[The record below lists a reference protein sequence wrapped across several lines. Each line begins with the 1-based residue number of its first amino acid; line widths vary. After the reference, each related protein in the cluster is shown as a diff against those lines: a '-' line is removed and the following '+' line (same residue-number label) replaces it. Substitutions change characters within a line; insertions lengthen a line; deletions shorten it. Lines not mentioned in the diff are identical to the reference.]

1 MAKDNAYE
9 SFNHAK
15 TRLRYHIIFCT
26 KYRRKCL
33 NPIRDVVIESFREA
47 ERRFHFKIHHMELDE
62 DHIHFLVSF
71 PPKYSIEQ
79 TVSRMKQFSIK
90 YVYDDMNANC
100 HLRKF
105 YWRKKKTLWTHG
117 YFCSTIGN
125 ASEERIKKYIENQG

>member
-1 MAKDNAYE
+1 MIEYGKKNAYDA
-9 SFNHAK
+9 FNHAK

-26 KYRRKCL
+26 KYGRKCL

-47 ERRFHFKIHHMELDE
+47 ERRSHFKIHHMELDE

-79 TVSRMKQFSIK
+79 TVSRMKQFSVK

-105 YWRKKKTLWTHG
+105 YWRKKKTL
-117 YFCSTIGN
+117 
-125 ASEERIKKYIENQG
+125 

>member
-1 MAKDNAYE
+1 MAKDNAYDA
-9 SFNHAK
+9 FNHAK

-47 ERRFHFKIHHMELDE
+47 ERRSHFKIHHMELDE

-71 PPKYSIEQ
+71 PPKYPIEQ

-90 YVYDDMNANC
+90 YVYDDMNANY

-105 YWRKKKTLWTHG
+105 YWRKKKTLWTRG

-125 ASEERIKKYIENQG
+125 VSEERIKEYIENQG

>member
-1 MAKDNAYE
+1 MAKDFQYE

-33 NPIRDVVIESFREA
+33 DAIRDTVLESFREA
-47 ERRFHFKIHHMELDE
+47 ERQSHFKIHHLELDA

-79 TVSRMKQFSIK
+79 TVRRMKQFSIK
-90 YVYDDMNANC
+90 YVYDDANAHS
-100 HLRKF
+100 HLRRF
-105 YWRKKKTLWTHG
+105 YWRKQKTLWTHG

-125 ASEERIKKYIENQG
+125 VSEERIKNYIKNQG